1 MRKEEKEMKG
11 KENHKIGS
19 RVLAAVLSIL
29 MVLSLVP
36 TSTWTVL
43 AATPEYPETV
53 TITVKDEAGQAL
65 SGATVDYKINSVING
80 EEYQKNTVLTDD
92 NGVAAVLASGDY
104 VENDL
109 TICASISKD
118 GYETDESIKDYA
130 INASDENYDITLKSK
145 MIEGITV
152 TPVNAVYSEDESGN
166 AVEYEAVQVTGTQEG
181 DTVTYCINN
190 EEWGETV
197 PTISEAGDYQVK
209 VTVKRN
215 GYLDCVQEVT
225 AQIEEAELEGLSVEL
240 YSGTYDEQEHDAVT
254 KIEGYKEGDE
264 VSYKLSTSLDELEQ
278 KEWSKEN
285 PKVEDAG
292 TYYVSVQLKRKNYK
306 TIEFQKQEIVIKQRE
321 IEAGGLIASLYSGT
335 YDKQKHKAVKEIKG
349 LKQNDKVEYRLGKVK
364 ALEEAEQVEWSDW
377 SEENPKVE
385 DAGTYIVDIRVT
397 RKNYNQTESS
407 IKFEPEKIVIAKA
420 DITDFKFGAENEN
433 EIEKLGDTGEFYK
446 GDLKSGN
453 LFWFLAESQE
463 NPSIK
468 VTYSVEYDDSVENY
482 KDENKDINEIVKINE
497 GGWLHIKDMAEGYNI
512 RVIATATETANYNA
526 KSIVCHIT
534 IPKEVDENKE
544 GELITFASTEE
555 DYIVGTKNGLI
566 SNQIAT
572 NTFADDTGAIS
583 YSAKIKDEDI
593 SKLNINIDKNN
604 GELRADEGTNYKE
617 ICERLNK
624 GPISIEVTATK
635 EKGTKF
641 LKIGE
646 FEKEIEVYS
655 RDEASYK
662 VEIKFADSPEDGYT
676 LWDEKGKQLDK
687 YNGNKDK
694 DGREWFNTNIV
705 VKPKDGYKIAKIDD
719 EKVDNAEAD
728 NKINFGDSIIFSDQ
742 GERDRKI
749 YLRGKD
755 DGGITAPITTTV
767 KWLDSKKPEM
777 VEITYSDPKR
787 TKDSDSKRFY
797 DDTVKVEATFTAQ
810 DDTSGVKSFTWNYQ
824 READVSESNLEKASG
839 KVTDIEKIT
848 KNGETYYQ
856 GKVSLKLKLPKK
868 DAKELEQLRGYLTVE
883 ATDNADLTSDKYTD
897 DGNIIVVDTISPT
910 AEVSY
915 CLADATDKPK
925 PNTVTDEHEKDH
937 HYYAGDVNVT
947 FKITEANFFPE
958 DIIIKVNKA
967 EPKEVKWVNEKDKN
981 GKNTDVYSATIT
993 LSGDNDYV
1001 VTMEYK
1007 DRMAHKGGEYVN
1019 DFEAYNSEDGI
1030 GKITIDTTPPEVSF
1044 DYSNGNNKSASA
1056 DNSQSAT
1063 VTIKEHNFRAS
1074 DIEVA
1079 TDVKNIKDEKVEN
1092 AKDLQ
1097 EILRKAKWEKK
1108 ANDEY
1113 VATLS
1118 STDSKNKALV
1128 DGIYNVTVNYKDLA
1142 LNPAKEEKSGE
1153 FIVDHTAP
1161 STSSMKVSYSTPLL
1175 ERVISAITF
1184 GYYNPDVKVD
1194 FEAKDI
1200 TSGVDY
1206 FTWSY
1211 MKEEGA
1217 SGINVSSYADTKV
1230 TAKQDSSDKSKFTA
1244 SITLPNR
1251 SAEQLRGRIAFT
1263 ATDKYSNVSNKITDT
1278 KHILVVDTI
1287 APTMTAEYTESS
1299 RTVGNTMYYNKNMTA
1314 TFTVTEANFYK
1325 EDVVIEMSK
1334 NGGAFNPINV
1344 AWNDLST
1351 DVHVATYTIEAASDH
1366 SQDADYIFRVN
1377 YTDRSNNKMAT
1388 YTSNTLTMDTINPV
1402 IDVVYSNTNATNTLG
1417 DSENHTRQYFKDTQT
1432 ATVTVTEHNF
1442 EASEVAFTII
1452 ARDVTGRELNA
1463 DSLNS
1468 KSEWSSNGDTH
1479 TMTITY
1485 PGDANYTFDVAY
1497 TDLATNEAADY
1508 AEDYFTVDKTAP
1520 SSLNISYS
1528 NSVLETI
1535 LQAVSFGF
1543 YNAPTTVT
1551 ITAND
1556 DISSVHEFKYDCT
1569 LASGVS
1575 SVNAELI
1582 NQAIDESGVTYS
1594 NGRDS
1599 ATTQFNIPKGTLGS
1613 GNQFNGFVGFTTVDR
1628 AGNESAKLNDTKEIV
1643 VDNIA
1648 STANVTYNSPVQVSG
1663 GISYYDKAVTA
1674 TVTVDEANFYSDDV
1688 QVTVTKDGSTY
1699 PVIPSWSNNSADI
1712 HVGTFELSDDG
1723 DYFVTIDYT
1732 DKSSNK
1738 MATYTSE
1745 QMTVDTKIEK
1755 PVITVNGEE
1764 ADGKAFK
1771 DEVVPAVSFEDIN
1784 YESYEIKLTRTR
1796 YDEKD
1801 TDVTETFIGSEVLT
1815 DEKGGSGSFDKF
1827 PKEQD
1832 IDGIYKM
1839 TVSMKD
1845 KAGHLAETSATFTV
1859 NRFGSVYKYNGY
1871 LSSLIQD
1878 GGAYVQ
1884 QVESDLV
1891 ITEYNADKLV
1901 DNSLD
1906 IEVLRDGKPLSDV
1919 DYEVT
1924 PEVNDKV
1931 AVGDSGWYQYKYTI
1945 HRDNFAEDG
1954 VYKVSVSSKD
1964 ETGNAPEITNY
1975 KDKSI
1980 LFRVDSTAPE
1990 IDSITGFEES
2000 IINAQSVNAK
2010 YTVYDTIGLKSV
2022 KVYVNDKEVD
2032 NITDFSKDANN
2043 YNGKFTVSEKNEA
2056 QKVRL
2061 VVEDLAGNVTD
2072 TNSKSFKSAYAFNK
2086 VVTIST
2092 NFFVRFIANK
2102 RLLFGTIIGVVVVIG
2117 GTAGFVFFR
2126 KRRKNAAGNEE

>member
-292 TYYVSVQLKRKNYK
+292 TY
-306 TIEFQKQEIVIKQRE
+306 
-321 IEAGGLIASLYSGT
+321 
-335 YDKQKHKAVKEIKG
+335 
-349 LKQNDKVEYRLGKVK
+349 
-364 ALEEAEQVEWSDW
+364 
-377 SEENPKVE
+377 
-385 DAGTYIVDIRVT
+385 IVDIRVT

-482 KDENKDINEIVKINE
+482 KDENKDINEIAKINE

-797 DDTVKVEATFTAQ
+797 DDTVKVWATFTAQ

-868 DAKELEQLRGYLTVE
+868 NAKELEQLRGYLTVE

-925 PNTVTDEHEKDH
+925 PNTVTDEHGKDH

-967 EPKEVKWVNEKDKN
+967 EPKEVKWINEKDKN

-1079 TDVKNIKDEKVEN
+1079 TDVKNIKDEKIED

-1097 EILRKAKWEKK
+1097 EILRTADWEKK

-1128 DGIYNVTVNYKDLA
+1128 DGIYNVTINYKDLA

-1217 SGINVSSYADTKV
+1217 SGVNVSSYADTKV

-1344 AWNDLST
+1344 VWNDLST

-1432 ATVTVTEHNF
+1432 AIVTVTEHNF

-1628 AGNESAKLNDTKEIV
+1628 AGNESAKLNDKKEIV

-1648 STANVTYNSPVQVSG
+1648 PTANVTYNSPVQVSG

>member
-36 TSTWTVL
+36 MSTWTVL

-92 NGVAAVLASGDY
+92 NGVAAVLVSGDY

-130 INASDENYDITLKSK
+130 INASDENYDIILKSK
-145 MIEGITV
+145 NIEGITV
-152 TPVNAVYSEDESGN
+152 TPVNAVYSEDEFGN

-181 DTVTYCINN
+181 DKVTYCIDNK
-190 EEWGETV
+190 ECGETV
-197 PTISEAGDYQVK
+197 PTISDARSYQVK

-215 GYLDCVQEVT
+215 GYLDCEQKVT
-225 AQIEEAELEGLSVEL
+225 AQIKEGTLSEENIKVTPLNRGYKEENGEMVKNKAVEVSGLREGDIVTYQMDGQEYSTSPEIGAVGKYEITVKVKRNNYEDYEKTYEAVITPVDIEGLKAEL
-240 YSGTYDEQEHDAVT
+240 YSGVYDGGEHDSVEKIDGIKDGDVIEYKLSEDGAEDINSEDGWSEKNPKVKDAGSYIVSIRVKRGNNYNIT
-254 KIEGYKEGDE
+254 KIVEFSPQKITIKKAEIQEFDFAGKLDEKIEGQLYKELSLGDE
-264 VSYKLSTSLDELEQ
+264 FSFAGVVKDELNEDD
-278 KEWSKEN
+278 KPTIKYSVTNASKNDTEDVKN
-285 PKVEDAG
+285 IATILSDGSLIAIQGGNVKVTATVEE
-292 TYYVSVQLKRKNYK
+292 SKNYK
-306 TIEFQKQEIVIKQRE
+306 
-321 IEAGGLIASLYSGT
+321 
-335 YDKQKHKAVKEIKG
+335 
-349 LKQNDKVEYRLGKVK
+349 
-364 ALEEAEQVEWSDW
+364 
-377 SEENPKVE
+377 
-385 DAGTYIVDIRVT
+385 
-397 RKNYNQTESS
+397 
-407 IKFEPEKIVIAKA
+407 
-420 DITDFKFGAENEN
+420 
-433 EIEKLGDTGEFYK
+433 
-446 GDLKSGN
+446 
-453 LFWFLAESQE
+453 
-463 NPSIK
+463 
-468 VTYSVEYDDSVENY
+468 
-482 KDENKDINEIVKINE
+482 
-497 GGWLHIKDMAEGYNI
+497 
-512 RVIATATETANYNA
+512 A
-526 KSIVCHIT
+526 KSINCYVT
-534 IPKEVDENKE
+534 IAKHLEKDKNGNKIN
-544 GELITFASTEE
+544 GELVYFDKASS
-555 DYIVGTKNGLI
+555 DYIVGTNEVIAKESPKVKYETIGDNGDI
-566 SNQIAT
+566 T
-572 NTFADDTGAIS
+572 
-583 YSAKIKDEDI
+583 YSASAKGSSDKEIKLSDLGIKIAPE
-593 SKLNINIDKNN
+593 N
-604 GELRADEGTNYKE
+604 GELTIDGESASNDENYKNYKKLCDQLE
-617 ICERLNK
+617 NNDSIKITITAKKKAVQK
-624 GPISIEVTATK
+624 GLDL
-635 EKGTKF
+635 GNG
-641 LKIGE
+641 KIIDRTIYDE
-646 FEKEIEVYS
+646 
-655 RDEASYK
+655 DEASYT
-662 VEIKFADSPEDGYT
+662 VNIKFLELKLPETNYYSIKEKANKASWYNTKVTIESNEGYEIAN
-676 LWDEKGKQLDK
+676 DEDLTFGK
-687 YNGNKDK
+687 
-694 DGREWFNTNIV
+694 
-705 VKPKDGYKIAKIDD
+705 
-719 EKVDNAEAD
+719 NAV
-728 NKINFGDSIIFSDQ
+728 FSDQ
-742 GERDRKI
+742 GEGERKF
-749 YLRGKD
+749 YLQNNETK
-755 DGGITAPITTTV
+755 GITAPIKVRMKIDTV
-767 KWLDSKKPEM
+767 APSNLK
-777 VEITYSDPKR
+777 ITYSEARR
-787 TKDSDSKRFY
+787 TKDSNPKLFY
-797 DDTVKVEATFTAQ
+797 DDTVKVSATFTAQ

-824 READVSESNLEKASG
+824 RETNVSESNLEKASG
-839 KVTDIEKIT
+839 KVTNIEKIT
-848 KNGETYYQ
+848 KDGETYYQ
-856 GKVSLKLKLPKK
+856 GTVILKLSKK
-868 DAKELEQLRGYLTVE
+868 GAKELEQLRGYLTVE

-915 CLADATDKPK
+915 CLTDATDKPE
-925 PNTVTDEHEKDH
+925 PNIVTDEEGKDH
-937 HYYAGDVNVT
+937 HYYAGDVNAT

-958 DIIIKVNKA
+958 DIVIKVNG
-967 EPKEVKWVNEKDKN
+967 EPKKIEKWDKVQ
-981 GKNTDVYSATIT
+981 DIYSATIT

-1030 GKITIDTTPPEVSF
+1030 GMITIDTTPPEVSF

-1074 DIEVA
+1074 DIEVEA
-1079 TDVKNIKDEKVEN
+1079 EAKNIKGEKVEL
-1092 AKDLQ
+1092 KDLQ
-1097 EILRKAKWEKK
+1097 EILRTAKWEKK

-1118 STDSKNKALV
+1118 STDSKNKVLV
-1128 DGIYNVTVNYKDLA
+1128 DGIYNVTINYKDLA

-1153 FIVDHTAP
+1153 FIVDHIAP

-1217 SGINVSSYADTKV
+1217 SGVNVGSYADSKV

-1344 AWNDLST
+1344 VWNDLST

-1377 YTDRSNNKMAT
+1377 STDRSNNKMAT

-1648 STANVTYNSPVQVSG
+1648 PTANVTYNSPVQVSG

-1801 TDVTETFIGSEVLT
+1801 TDVTETFVGSNVIT
-1815 DEKGGSGSFDKF
+1815 DDKGGSGNFDTF
-1827 PKEQD
+1827 SKEQD

-1839 TVSMKD
+1839 TVLMKD
-1845 KAGHLAETSATFTV
+1845 KAGHSAESSATFTV
-1859 NRFGSVYKYNGY
+1859 NRFGSVYSYNGY

-2102 RLLFGTIIGVVVVIG
+2102 RLLFGSIIGVVVVIG

-2126 KRRKNAAGNEE
+2126 KRRKNAAGSEE

>member
-36 TSTWTVL
+36 MSTWNVL

-53 TITVKDEAGQAL
+53 TITVKDKAGQAL

-166 AVEYEAVQVTGTQEG
+166 AVEYEAVQVTGIQEG

-190 EEWGETV
+190 EECGEKV
-197 PTISEAGDYQVK
+197 PIISDAGSYPVK

-215 GYLDCVQEVT
+215 GYLDCEQEVT
-225 AQIEEAELEGLSVEL
+225 AQIKEGTLSEENIKVTPLNRGYKEENGEMVKSKAVEVSGLREGDSVTYQMDGQEYSTSPEIGAVGKYEITVKVKRNNYEDYEKTYEAVITPVDIEGLKAEL
-240 YSGTYDEQEHDAVT
+240 YSGVYD
-254 KIEGYKEGDE
+254 GDE
-264 VSYKLSTSLDELEQ
+264 HPSVEKIDGTKDGDVIEYKLSEDGAEDINSEEG
-278 KEWSKEN
+278 WSGEI
-285 PKVEDAG
+285 PKVKDAG
-292 TYYVSVQLKRKNYK
+292 S
-306 TIEFQKQEIVIKQRE
+306 
-321 IEAGGLIASLYSGT
+321 
-335 YDKQKHKAVKEIKG
+335 
-349 LKQNDKVEYRLGKVK
+349 
-364 ALEEAEQVEWSDW
+364 
-377 SEENPKVE
+377 
-385 DAGTYIVDIRVT
+385 
-397 RKNYNQTESS
+397 
-407 IKFEPEKIVIAKA
+407 
-420 DITDFKFGAENEN
+420 
-433 EIEKLGDTGEFYK
+433 
-446 GDLKSGN
+446 
-453 LFWFLAESQE
+453 
-463 NPSIK
+463 
-468 VTYSVEYDDSVENY
+468 
-482 KDENKDINEIVKINE
+482 
-497 GGWLHIKDMAEGYNI
+497 
-512 RVIATATETANYNA
+512 
-526 KSIVCHIT
+526 
-534 IPKEVDENKE
+534 
-544 GELITFASTEE
+544 
-555 DYIVGTKNGLI
+555 YIVGIRVKRGNNYNITKI
-566 SNQIAT
+566 IEFSPQKITIEKAE
-572 NTFADDTGAIS
+572 
-583 YSAKIKDEDI
+583 IKDEDFYFEKKLGEIGDDKQPYKELSLNDESGRFDFKSVVSNKIYEEDMSIKYSATNASENDTEDIKNIVTI
-593 SKLNINIDKNN
+593 SEDR
-604 GELRADEGTNYKE
+604 GELIARKVGNVK
-617 ICERLNK
+617 
-624 GPISIEVTATK
+624 VTATLQESK
-635 EKGTKF
+635 NYKAKSINCYVTIVRHVANSGDLINLDTSERCYVVGTDEIISDRSAKAKFEGDGDIGKISYSVSATDSELTALGISFDSDSGKLTVDNENYKKLCNQLENKGSIFLEITAKKAEVTKG
-641 LKIGE
+641 LMIDNKKVKDATI
-646 FEKEIEVYS
+646 YDS
-655 RDEASYK
+655 DEANYK
-662 VEIKFADSPEDGYT
+662 VEVKFAESPQNMGYT
-676 LWDEKGKQLDK
+676 MWDKVKDGKQLED
-687 YNGNKDK
+687 YNGEIEIDK
-694 DGREWFNTNIV
+694 DGKEKKWFNTNVTIKPAEDYYQV
-705 VKPKDGYKIAKIDD
+705 AEVKDD
-719 EKVDNAEAD
+719 EKEIVFNDCVT
-728 NKINFGDSIIFSDQ
+728 FSDQ
-742 GERDRKI
+742 GKRDRKI
-749 YLRGKD
+749 YLRKK
-755 DGGITAPITTTV
+755 DGGITAPIKTKV
-767 KWLDSKKPEM
+767 KWLDSQAPHN
-777 VEITYSDPKR
+777 VEIEYSKPRKSHDENEK
-787 TKDSDSKRFY
+787 KWRFY
-797 DDTVKVEATFTAQ
+797 DDTVEVKATFTAQ
-810 DDTSGVKSFTWNYQ
+810 DDTSGVKRFDWYYK
-824 READVSESNLEKASG
+824 REDGVSESNLENAKG
-839 KVTDIEKIT
+839 TVNVKTIENEET
-848 KNGETYYQ
+848 GETYYQ
-856 GKVSLKLKLPKK
+856 GTIDLKLPKEEAEK
-868 DAKELEQLRGYLTVE
+868 LGQEKLEQLRGNLIVK
-883 ATDNADLTSDKYTD
+883 AVDNAGLSSAEYTD
-897 DGNIIVVDTISPT
+897 TGNIIVVDTISPT
-910 AEVSY
+910 EKISRE
-915 CLADATDKPK
+915 LLNPTENTPQ
-925 PNTVTDEHEKDH
+925 PNIVEEEGVNHY
-937 HYYAGDVNVT
+937 YYAGAVRFIFDI
-947 FKITEANFFPE
+947 KEANFFAE
-958 DIIIKVNKA
+958 DVVIKAVRSDKNNEDVTPMVEWNK
-967 EPKEVKWVNEKDKN
+967 VKDKDEYIAVVDLKDE
-981 GKNTDVYSATIT
+981 G
-993 LSGDNDYV
+993 DYV

-1007 DRMAHKGGEYVN
+1007 ERMAHTKGHYAEENAISVYK
-1019 DFEAYNSEDGI
+1019 SEE
-1030 GKITIDTTPPEVSF
+1030 ITIDTTPPEVSF

-1079 TDVKNIKDEKVEN
+1079 TDVKNIKDEKIED

-1097 EILRKAKWEKK
+1097 EILRTADWEKK

-1128 DGIYNVTVNYKDLA
+1128 DGIYNVTINYKDLA

-1468 KSEWSSNGDTH
+1468 KSEWSDNGDTH

-1648 STANVTYNSPVQVSG
+1648 PTANVTYNSPVQVSG

-1801 TDVTETFIGSEVLT
+1801 TDVAETFIGSEVLT

>member
-1 MRKEEKEMKG
+1 MKG
-11 KENHKIGS
+11 KECRKTGNRILS
-19 RVLAAVLSIL
+19 VILSIL

-36 TSTWTVL
+36 MSTWTVF
-43 AATPEYPETV
+43 AATLEHPTNV
-53 TITVKDEAGQAL
+53 TITVKDENGQAL
-65 SGATVDYKINSVING
+65 ANTTVEYTINSVING
-80 EEYQKNTVLTDD
+80 EEYQKNTVLTDEM
-92 NGVAAVLASGDY
+92 GVVEVLSSADY

-109 TICASISKD
+109 TICAKISKD

-130 INASDENYDITLKSK
+130 IDASDKNYEVLLKSK
-145 MIEGITV
+145 NINGIKITA
-152 TPVNAVYSEDESGN
+152 TDAVYSENKQYD
-166 AVEYEAVQVTGTQEG
+166 AVQVEGTEEG
-181 DTVTYCINN
+181 DKVTYCMKGIDY
-190 EEWGETV
+190 GEQV
-197 PTISEAGDYQVK
+197 PPISNAGSYN
-209 VTVKRN
+209 VTVTVERI
-215 GYLDCVQEVT
+215 GYQNYVEEVT
-225 AQIEEAELEGLSVEL
+225 ANIKKAELGITLTALNRNYLEDEEGNTVEEEAVKVDGTKEGDIVTYKVGEQEETMTPPTIGAVGEYKITVKVHRDDNYNDFEETCTASISKSDIKGLSAEL
-240 YSGTYDEQEHDAVT
+240 YSGTYDRTSYDAVT
-254 KIEGYKEGDE
+254 KVKGTKNGD
-264 VSYKLSTSLDELEQ
+264 
-278 KEWSKEN
+278 
-285 PKVEDAG
+285 
-292 TYYVSVQLKRKNYK
+292 
-306 TIEFQKQEIVIKQRE
+306 II
-321 IEAGGLIASLYSGT
+321 
-335 YDKQKHKAVKEIKG
+335 
-349 LKQNDKVEYRLGKVK
+349 EYRLKK
-364 ALEEAEQVEWSDW
+364 FSENTEEDW
-377 SEENPKVE
+377 SEWSTTIPKVK
-385 DAGTYIVDIRVT
+385 DAGIYIVGIRVT
-397 RKNYNQTESS
+397 RTNYNKTEVT
-407 IKFEPEKIVIAKA
+407 ELNPEKVEIKKAEIKKFHFKNIDEEKNTVGDNKKLYKELSLGDRFEFESIVSDDDLDMEAEFLKIKYSIENASDDKENVA
-420 DITDFKFGAENEN
+420 DIVSISE
-433 EIEKLGDTGEFYK
+433 
-446 GDLKSGN
+446 SGTLVSRKVGN
-453 LFWFLAESQE
+453 
-463 NPSIK
+463 IK
-468 VTYSVEYDDSVENY
+468 
-482 KDENKDINEIVKINE
+482 
-497 GGWLHIKDMAEGYNI
+497 
-512 RVIATATETANYNA
+512 VIATVTGSPNYED
-526 KSIVCHIT
+526 KSIQCYVT
-534 IPKEVDENKE
+534 IARHLKKDERGNPIHGDLVSFENTEINYVLGTNQVIANQSAKVKYEKE
-544 GELITFASTEE
+544 GDS
-555 DYIVGTKNGLI
+555 GP
-566 SNQIAT
+566 
-572 NTFADDTGAIS
+572 IS
-583 YSAKIKDEDI
+583 YSAEVTGVQ
-593 SKLNINIDKNN
+593 KLNDLGILIDSNTGELKVENGDYKKLRDQLIKNN
-604 GELRADEGTNYKE
+604 GS
-617 ICERLNK
+617 
-624 GPISIEVTATK
+624 ISITVTVKKGEVKKT
-635 EKGTKF
+635 
-641 LKIGE
+641 LVV
-646 FEKEIEVYS
+646 EKETINQTICDA
-655 RDEASYK
+655 DEASYTVNINFLTLK
-662 VEIKFADSPEDGYT
+662 SPETGYQIEQTPNGDG
-676 LWDEKGKQLDK
+676 W
-687 YNGNKDK
+687 YNENV
-694 DGREWFNTNIV
+694 IV
-705 VKPKDGYKIAKIDD
+705 SAKENYQIAKEDLEFGTSIMF
-719 EKVDNAEAD
+719 DN
-728 NKINFGDSIIFSDQ
+728 Q
-742 GERDRKI
+742 GEGERI
-749 YLRGKD
+749 FYLQDMNEQSNTK
-755 DGGITAPITTTV
+755 GGITTPIRVQMKIDTVAP
-767 KWLDSKKPEM
+767 SSPEI
-777 VEITYSDPKR
+777 EYSEPKR
-787 TKDSDSKRFY
+787 VKDSDSRRFY
-797 DDTVKVEATFTAQ
+797 DNTVEVQAKFEAQ
-810 DDTSGVKSFTWNYQ
+810 DDTSGVKSFNWSYQ
-824 READVSESNLEKASG
+824 REEGVSESNLEKASG
-839 KVTDIEKIT
+839 TVTDIGKST
-848 KNGETYYQ
+848 KNGKTYYE
-856 GKVSLKLKLPKK
+856 GTVSLKLSEEE
-868 DAKELEQLRGYLTVE
+868 AKELKQLKQLRGYLSVS
-883 ATDNADLTSDKYTD
+883 ATDNADLTSNTKTD
-897 DGNIIVVDTISPT
+897 DGNIIVVDTVSPT
-910 AEVSY
+910 EEVSY
-915 CLADATDKPK
+915 CLADENDKSE
-925 PNTVTDEHEKDH
+925 PNIVTGEDGKKHL
-937 HYYAGDVNVT
+937 YYAGNINVT
-947 FKITEANFFPE
+947 FKIKEANFFAE
-958 DIIIKVNKA
+958 DIIIKVND
-967 EPKEVKWVNEKDKN
+967 KEQKDVKWEEEKNEA
-981 GKNTDVYSATIT
+981 GKATDVYSVTIPI
-993 LSGDNDYV
+993 LGDDDYV
-1001 VTMEYK
+1001 VKMEYK
-1007 DRMAHKGGEYVN
+1007 DRMAHKEGKYVD
-1019 DFEAYNSEDGI
+1019 DFEAYNSEERVGR
-1030 GKITIDTTPPEVSF
+1030 ITIDTTPPEISF
-1044 DYSNGNNKSASA
+1044 NYSNGNNKSASL

-1074 DIEVA
+1074 DIGVA
-1079 TDVKNIKDEKVEN
+1079 TDVKNIKDEKVED

-1097 EILRKAKWEKK
+1097 KILRDAKWEKK

-1118 STDSKNKALV
+1118 STDSKNKVLV
-1128 DGIYNVTVNYKDLA
+1128 DGIYNVTINYKDLA

-1344 AWNDLST
+1344 VWNDLST

-1497 TDLATNEAADY
+1497 ADLATNEAADY

-1520 SSLNISYS
+1520 SSLNVSYS
-1528 NSVLETI
+1528 NSMLETV
-1535 LQAVSFGF
+1535 LQAISFGF

-1648 STANVTYNSPVQVSG
+1648 PTANVTYNSPVQVSG

-1990 IDSITGFEES
+1990 IDSITGFEEN

-2102 RLLFGTIIGVVVVIG
+2102 RLLFGSIIGVVVVIG

>member
-65 SGATVDYKINSVING
+65 SGAIVDYKINSVING

-92 NGVAAVLASGDY
+92 NGVAAVLVSGDY

-152 TPVNAVYSEDESGN
+152 TPVNVVYSEDESGN

-197 PTISEAGDYQVK
+197 PTISQAGDYQVK

-225 AQIEEAELEGLSVEL
+225 AQIEEAELEGLSVE
-240 YSGTYDEQEHDAVT
+240 
-254 KIEGYKEGDE
+254 
-264 VSYKLSTSLDELEQ
+264 
-278 KEWSKEN
+278 
-285 PKVEDAG
+285 
-292 TYYVSVQLKRKNYK
+292 
-306 TIEFQKQEIVIKQRE
+306 
-321 IEAGGLIASLYSGT
+321 LYSGT

-420 DITDFKFGAENEN
+420 DITDFKFGAENEI

-482 KDENKDINEIVKINE
+482 KDENKDINEIAKINK
-497 GGWLHIKDMAEGYNI
+497 GGWLHVKDMAEGYSI
-512 RVIATATETANYNA
+512 KVIATATETANYNA

-555 DYIVGTKNGLI
+555 DYIVGTKNGLV

-572 NTFADDTGAIS
+572 NKFADDTGAIS

-676 LWDEKGKQLDK
+676 LWDEDGNQLDK

-839 KVTDIEKIT
+839 TVTDIKKVT

-856 GKVSLKLKLPKK
+856 GTVILQKK

-897 DGNIIVVDTISPT
+897 DGNIIVVDTISPE

-925 PNTVTDEHEKDH
+925 PNTVTDEKDGKDH
-937 HYYAGDVNVT
+937 HYYAGDVNAT
-947 FKITEANFFPE
+947 FTITEANFFAE
-958 DIIIKVNKA
+958 DIVIKVNKA
-967 EPKEVKWVNEKDKN
+967 EQKVKWVNKKDKD
-981 GKNTDVYSATIT
+981 GKSTDIYYATIT

-1079 TDVKNIKDEKVEN
+1079 TDVKNIKDEKIED

-1097 EILRKAKWEKK
+1097 EILRTADWEKK

-1128 DGIYNVTVNYKDLA
+1128 DGIYNVTINYKDLA

-1230 TAKQDSSDKSKFTA
+1230 TARQDSSDKSKFTA

-1344 AWNDLST
+1344 VWNDLST

-1479 TMTITY
+1479 TITITY

-1648 STANVTYNSPVQVSG
+1648 PTANVTYNSPVQVSG

>member
-65 SGATVDYKINSVING
+65 SGAIVDYKINSVING

-92 NGVAAVLASGDY
+92 NGVAAVLVSGDY

-130 INASDENYDITLKSK
+130 INASDENYDIILKSK
-145 MIEGITV
+145 NIEGITV
-152 TPVNAVYSEDESGN
+152 TPVNAVYSEDESGK
-166 AVEYEAVQVTGTQEG
+166 AVEYEAVEVTGTQEG

-190 EEWGETV
+190 EECGKTV
-197 PTISEAGDYQVK
+197 PIISDVGDYQIK

-215 GYLDCVQEVT
+215 GYLDCEQKVT
-225 AQIEEAELEGLSVEL
+225 AQIKEGTLSEENIKVTPLNRGYKEENGEMVKSKAVEVSGLREGDSVTYQMDGQEYSISPEIGAVGKYEITVKVKRNNYEDYEKTYEAVITPIDIEGLKAVL
-240 YSGTYDEQEHDAVT
+240 YSGVYDGKEYDSVKKIDGT
-254 KIEGYKEGDE
+254 KDGDVIE
-264 VSYKLSTSLDELEQ
+264 YKLSEDGAEDINSEEGWSEKIPKVKDAGSYIVGIRVKRGNNYNITKIIEFSPQKITIEKAEIKDEDFYFENKLDEIGDNNQPYKELSLDDKNGRFDFKSIVSDKIYEKGMSIKYSATNASENDTEDIKNIVTISEDRGELIAR
-278 KEWSKEN
+278 
-285 PKVEDAG
+285 KVGNVKVTATLQE
-292 TYYVSVQLKRKNYK
+292 SKNYK
-306 TIEFQKQEIVIKQRE
+306 
-321 IEAGGLIASLYSGT
+321 
-335 YDKQKHKAVKEIKG
+335 
-349 LKQNDKVEYRLGKVK
+349 
-364 ALEEAEQVEWSDW
+364 
-377 SEENPKVE
+377 
-385 DAGTYIVDIRVT
+385 
-397 RKNYNQTESS
+397 
-407 IKFEPEKIVIAKA
+407 
-420 DITDFKFGAENEN
+420 
-433 EIEKLGDTGEFYK
+433 
-446 GDLKSGN
+446 
-453 LFWFLAESQE
+453 
-463 NPSIK
+463 
-468 VTYSVEYDDSVENY
+468 
-482 KDENKDINEIVKINE
+482 
-497 GGWLHIKDMAEGYNI
+497 
-512 RVIATATETANYNA
+512 A
-526 KSIVCHIT
+526 KSINCYVT
-534 IPKEVDENKE
+534 IAKHLKKDKNGNKIN
-544 GELITFASTEE
+544 GELVYFDKASS
-555 DYIVGTKNGLI
+555 DYIVGTNEVIAKESPKVKYEDEGDNGDI
-566 SNQIAT
+566 T
-572 NTFADDTGAIS
+572 
-583 YSAKIKDEDI
+583 YSASAKGSSDKEIKLSDLGIKIAPA
-593 SKLNINIDKNN
+593 N
-604 GELRADEGTNYKE
+604 GELTIDGESASNDENYKNYKKLCDQLE
-617 ICERLNK
+617 NNDSIKITITAKKKAVQKGLDLGNGKIVERT
-624 GPISIEVTATK
+624 IYDE
-635 EKGTKF
+635 
-641 LKIGE
+641 
-646 FEKEIEVYS
+646 
-655 RDEASYK
+655 DEASYTVNISFLK
-662 VEIKFADSPEDGYT
+662 LESPETNYYSIKENANEVGWYNTKVTIESNEGYEIAN
-676 LWDEKGKQLDK
+676 DEDLTFGK
-687 YNGNKDK
+687 
-694 DGREWFNTNIV
+694 
-705 VKPKDGYKIAKIDD
+705 
-719 EKVDNAEAD
+719 NAV
-728 NKINFGDSIIFSDQ
+728 FSDQ
-742 GERDRKI
+742 GEGKRKF
-749 YLRGKD
+749 YLQNKETK
-755 DGGITAPITTTV
+755 GITAPIGVDMKIDTV
-767 KWLDSKKPEM
+767 APSKL
-777 VEITYSDPKR
+777 EITYSDPKR

-839 KVTDIEKIT
+839 TVTNIEKVT

-856 GKVSLKLKLPKK
+856 GTVILKLQKK
-868 DAKELEQLRGYLTVE
+868 EAKELEQLRGYLTVE

-897 DGNIIVVDTISPT
+897 DGNIVVVDTISPT

-925 PNTVTDEHEKDH
+925 PNTVIDEKDGKDH
-937 HYYAGDVNVT
+937 HYYAGDVNAT
-947 FKITEANFFPE
+947 FTITEANFFAE
-958 DIIIKVNKA
+958 DIVIKVNKA
-967 EPKEVKWVNEKDKN
+967 EQKVKWVNKKDRD
-981 GKNTDVYSATIT
+981 GKSTDVYYATIT

-1007 DRMAHKGGEYVN
+1007 DRMAHKGGEYVD
-1019 DFEAYNSEDGI
+1019 DFEAYNSEDGV

-1074 DIEVA
+1074 DIEVV
-1079 TDVKNIKDEKVEN
+1079 TDVKNIKDEKVED

-1097 EILRKAKWEKK
+1097 EILRNANWEKK

-1118 STDSKNKALV
+1118 STNSKNKALV
-1128 DGIYNVTVNYKDLA
+1128 DGIYNVTINYKDLA

-1217 SGINVSSYADTKV
+1217 SGVNVSSYADTKV

-1344 AWNDLST
+1344 VWNDLST

-1479 TMTITY
+1479 TITITY

-1648 STANVTYNSPVQVSG
+1648 PTANVTYNSPVQVSG

>member
-1 MRKEEKEMKG
+1 MKG

-36 TSTWTVL
+36 MSTWTVL

-53 TITVKDEAGQAL
+53 TITVKDEAGRAL

-130 INASDENYDITLKSK
+130 INASDENYDIILKSK
-145 MIEGITV
+145 NIEGITV
-152 TPVNAVYSEDESGN
+152 TPVNAVYSEDESGK
-166 AVEYEAVQVTGTQEG
+166 AVEYEAVEVTGTQEG
-181 DTVTYCINN
+181 DIVTYCINN
-190 EEWGETV
+190 EECGETV
-197 PTISEAGDYQVK
+197 PIISDVGDYQIK

-215 GYLDCVQEVT
+215 GYLDCEQKVT
-225 AQIEEAELEGLSVEL
+225 AQIKEGTLSEENIKVTPLNRGYKEENGEMVKSKAVEVSGLREGDSVTYQMDGQEYSTSPEIGAVGKYEITVKVKRNNYEDYEKTYEAVITPVDIEGLKAEL
-240 YSGTYDEQEHDAVT
+240 YSGVYDGGKHDSVEKIDGIKDGDVIEYKLSEDGAEDINSEEGWSGEIPKVKDAGSYIVGIRVKRGNNYNITKIIEFSPQKITIKKAEIQEFDFAGKLDE
-254 KIEGYKEGDE
+254 KIEGQLYKELSLGDKFSFAG
-264 VSYKLSTSLDELEQ
+264 VVKDELNEDD
-278 KEWSKEN
+278 KLTIKYSVTNASKNDTEDVKN
-285 PKVEDAG
+285 IATILSDGSLIAIQGGNVKVTATVEE
-292 TYYVSVQLKRKNYK
+292 SKNYK
-306 TIEFQKQEIVIKQRE
+306 E
-321 IEAGGLIASLYSGT
+321 
-335 YDKQKHKAVKEIKG
+335 
-349 LKQNDKVEYRLGKVK
+349 
-364 ALEEAEQVEWSDW
+364 
-377 SEENPKVE
+377 
-385 DAGTYIVDIRVT
+385 
-397 RKNYNQTESS
+397 
-407 IKFEPEKIVIAKA
+407 
-420 DITDFKFGAENEN
+420 
-433 EIEKLGDTGEFYK
+433 
-446 GDLKSGN
+446 
-453 LFWFLAESQE
+453 
-463 NPSIK
+463 
-468 VTYSVEYDDSVENY
+468 
-482 KDENKDINEIVKINE
+482 
-497 GGWLHIKDMAEGYNI
+497 
-512 RVIATATETANYNA
+512 
-526 KSIVCHIT
+526 KSINCYVT
-534 IPKEVDENKE
+534 IAGKKTKGKLVYFDK
-544 GELITFASTEE
+544 ASS
-555 DYIVGTKNGLI
+555 DYIVGTNEVIAKESPKVKYETIGDNGDI
-566 SNQIAT
+566 T
-572 NTFADDTGAIS
+572 
-583 YSAKIKDEDI
+583 YSASAKGSSDKEIKLSDLGIKIAPE
-593 SKLNINIDKNN
+593 N
-604 GELRADEGTNYKE
+604 GELTIDGESASNDENYKNYKKLCDQLE
-617 ICERLNK
+617 NNDSIKITITAKKKAVQKGLDLGNGKIVERT
-624 GPISIEVTATK
+624 IYDE
-635 EKGTKF
+635 
-641 LKIGE
+641 
-646 FEKEIEVYS
+646 
-655 RDEASYK
+655 DEASYT
-662 VEIKFADSPEDGYT
+662 VNIKFLELKSPETDYYSIKENANKADWYNTKVTIESNEGYEIAN
-676 LWDEKGKQLDK
+676 DEDLTFGK
-687 YNGNKDK
+687 
-694 DGREWFNTNIV
+694 
-705 VKPKDGYKIAKIDD
+705 
-719 EKVDNAEAD
+719 NAV
-728 NKINFGDSIIFSDQ
+728 FSDQ
-742 GERDRKI
+742 GEGERKF
-749 YLRGKD
+749 YLQNKETK
-755 DGGITAPITTTV
+755 GITAPIGAYMKIDTV
-767 KWLDSKKPEM
+767 APSKL
-777 VEITYSDPKR
+777 EITYSDPKR

-797 DDTVKVEATFTAQ
+797 DNTVEVKATFTAQ

-824 READVSESNLEKASG
+824 REANVSESNLEKASG
-839 KVTDIEKIT
+839 KVTDIKKIT

-856 GKVSLKLKLPKK
+856 GTVNLKLPK
-868 DAKELEQLRGYLTVE
+868 LEQLRGYLAVE

-915 CLADATDKPK
+915 CLADATDKPE
-925 PNTVTDEHEKDH
+925 PNIVTDGEGKDH
-937 HYYAGDVNVT
+937 HYYAGDVNAT

-958 DIIIKVNKA
+958 DIVIKVNG
-967 EPKEVKWVNEKDKN
+967 EPKKIEKWDKVQ
-981 GKNTDVYSATIT
+981 DVYSATIT

-1030 GKITIDTTPPEVSF
+1030 GMITIDTTHPEVSF
-1044 DYSNGNNKSASA
+1044 NYSNGNNKSASA

-1079 TDVKNIKDEKVEN
+1079 TDVKNIKDEKIED

-1097 EILRKAKWEKK
+1097 EILRTADWEKK

-1128 DGIYNVTVNYKDLA
+1128 DGIYNVTINYKDLA

-1217 SGINVSSYADTKV
+1217 SGVNVSSYADTKV

-1479 TMTITY
+1479 TITITY

-1648 STANVTYNSPVQVSG
+1648 PTANVTYNSPVQVSG

-2043 YNGKFTVSEKNEA
+2043 YNGKFTVSERSEA
-2056 QKVRL
+2056 QTVRL

-2102 RLLFGTIIGVVVVIG
+2102 RLLFGSIIGVVVVIG

>member
-36 TSTWTVL
+36 MSTWNVL

-53 TITVKDEAGQAL
+53 TITVKDKAGQAL

-190 EEWGETV
+190 EECGEKV
-197 PTISEAGDYQVK
+197 PIISDAGSYPVK

-215 GYLDCVQEVT
+215 GYLDCEQEVT
-225 AQIEEAELEGLSVEL
+225 AQIKEGTLSEENIKVTPLNRGYKEENGEMVKSKAVEVSGLREGDSVTYQMDGQEYSTSPEIGAVGKYEITVKVKRNNYEDYEKTYEAVITPIDIEGLKAEL
-240 YSGTYDEQEHDAVT
+240 YSGVYDGDEHPSVEKIDGTKDGDVIEYKLSEDGAEDINSEEGWSGEIPKVKDAGSYIVGIRVKRGNNYNITKIIEFSPQKITIEKAEIQEFDFAGKLDK
-254 KIEGYKEGDE
+254 KIEGQLYKELSLGDKFSFAG
-264 VSYKLSTSLDELEQ
+264 VVKDELNEDD
-278 KEWSKEN
+278 KLTIKYSVTNASKNDTEDVKN
-285 PKVEDAG
+285 IATILSDGSLIAIQGGNVKVTATVEE
-292 TYYVSVQLKRKNYK
+292 SKNYK
-306 TIEFQKQEIVIKQRE
+306 E
-321 IEAGGLIASLYSGT
+321 
-335 YDKQKHKAVKEIKG
+335 
-349 LKQNDKVEYRLGKVK
+349 
-364 ALEEAEQVEWSDW
+364 
-377 SEENPKVE
+377 
-385 DAGTYIVDIRVT
+385 
-397 RKNYNQTESS
+397 
-407 IKFEPEKIVIAKA
+407 
-420 DITDFKFGAENEN
+420 
-433 EIEKLGDTGEFYK
+433 
-446 GDLKSGN
+446 
-453 LFWFLAESQE
+453 
-463 NPSIK
+463 
-468 VTYSVEYDDSVENY
+468 
-482 KDENKDINEIVKINE
+482 
-497 GGWLHIKDMAEGYNI
+497 
-512 RVIATATETANYNA
+512 
-526 KSIVCHIT
+526 KSINCYVT
-534 IPKEVDENKE
+534 IAGKKTKGKLVYFDK
-544 GELITFASTEE
+544 ASS
-555 DYIVGTKNGLI
+555 DYIVGTNEVIAKESPKVKYETIGDNGDI
-566 SNQIAT
+566 T
-572 NTFADDTGAIS
+572 
-583 YSAKIKDEDI
+583 YSAIAKGSSKKEIKLSDLGIKFNPE
-593 SKLNINIDKNN
+593 N
-604 GELRADEGTNYKE
+604 GELTIDGESASNNENYKNYKKLCDKLE
-617 ICERLNK
+617 NND
-624 GPISIEVTATK
+624 SIEVTITAK
-635 EKGTKF
+635 KQAVQKG
-641 LKIGE
+641 LDLGNGKIIDRIIYDE
-646 FEKEIEVYS
+646 
-655 RDEASYK
+655 DEASYT
-662 VEIKFADSPEDGYT
+662 V
-676 LWDEKGKQLDK
+676 
-687 YNGNKDK
+687 N
-694 DGREWFNTNIV
+694 
-705 VKPKDGYKIAKIDD
+705 
-719 EKVDNAEAD
+719 
-728 NKINFGDSIIFSDQ
+728 INFLELTLPETNYYSIKENANGTGWYNTKVTIESSEEYEIANDEDLTFGKNAVFSDQ
-742 GERDRKI
+742 GEGKRKF
-749 YLRGKD
+749 YLQDKKTK
-755 DGGITAPITTTV
+755 GITAPIGVDMKIDTV
-767 KWLDSKKPEM
+767 APSKL
-777 VEITYSDPKR
+777 EIAYSEAKR
-787 TKDSDSKRFY
+787 TKDSNPKLFY
-797 DDTVKVEATFTAQ
+797 DNTVEVLATFTAQ

-824 READVSESNLEKASG
+824 READVSESNLENASG

-856 GKVSLKLKLPKK
+856 GTVSLKLPKK
-868 DAKELEQLRGYLTVE
+868 DAKELKELEQLRGYLTVE

-915 CLADATDKPK
+915 CLADATDKPE
-925 PNTVTDEHEKDH
+925 PNIVTDEEGKDH
-937 HYYAGDVNVT
+937 HYYAGDVNAT

-958 DIIIKVNKA
+958 DIVIKVNG
-967 EPKEVKWVNEKDKN
+967 EPKKIEKWDKVQ
-981 GKNTDVYSATIT
+981 DVYSATIT

-1030 GKITIDTTPPEVSF
+1030 GMITIDTTPPEVSF
-1044 DYSNGNNKSASA
+1044 NYSNGNNKSASA

-1074 DIEVA
+1074 DIGVA
-1079 TDVKNIKDEKVEN
+1079 TDVKNIKDEKVED

-1097 EILRKAKWEKK
+1097 KILRDAKWEKK

-1118 STDSKNKALV
+1118 STDSKNKVLV

-1648 STANVTYNSPVQVSG
+1648 PTANVTYNSPVQVSG

>member
-1 MRKEEKEMKG
+1 MKG
-11 KENHKIGS
+11 KENRKIGS

-36 TSTWTVL
+36 MSTWTVL

-118 GYETDESIKDYA
+118 GYETDESIKAYA
-130 INASDENYDITLKSK
+130 INATDENYDIILKSK
-145 MIEGITV
+145 NIEGITV
-152 TPVNAVYSEDESGN
+152 TPVNAVYSEDKSGK

-190 EEWGETV
+190 EERGETV

-209 VTVKRN
+209 VTVKRK

-225 AQIEEAELEGLSVEL
+225 AQIKEGTLSEENIKVTPLNRGYMEENGEMVKNKAVEVSGLREGDSVTYQMDGQEYLTPPEIGAVGKYEIIVKVKRNNYEDYEKNYEAVITPVDIEGLKAKL
-240 YSGTYDEQEHDAVT
+240 YSGVYDGKEHNSVVKIDGT
-254 KIEGYKEGDE
+254 KDGDVIE
-264 VSYKLSTSLDELEQ
+264 YKLS
-278 KEWSKEN
+278 
-285 PKVEDAG
+285 EDGAEDIN
-292 TYYVSVQLKRKNYK
+292 S
-306 TIEFQKQEIVIKQRE
+306 
-321 IEAGGLIASLYSGT
+321 
-335 YDKQKHKAVKEIKG
+335 
-349 LKQNDKVEYRLGKVK
+349 
-364 ALEEAEQVEWSDW
+364 EEGW
-377 SEENPKVE
+377 SEENPKVK
-385 DAGTYIVDIRVT
+385 DAG
-397 RKNYNQTESS
+397 S
-407 IKFEPEKIVIAKA
+407 
-420 DITDFKFGAENEN
+420 
-433 EIEKLGDTGEFYK
+433 
-446 GDLKSGN
+446 
-453 LFWFLAESQE
+453 
-463 NPSIK
+463 
-468 VTYSVEYDDSVENY
+468 
-482 KDENKDINEIVKINE
+482 
-497 GGWLHIKDMAEGYNI
+497 
-512 RVIATATETANYNA
+512 
-526 KSIVCHIT
+526 
-534 IPKEVDENKE
+534 
-544 GELITFASTEE
+544 
-555 DYIVGTKNGLI
+555 YIVGIRGKRGNNYNITKI
-566 SNQIAT
+566 IEFSPQKITVEKAE
-572 NTFADDTGAIS
+572 
-583 YSAKIKDEDI
+583 IKDEDFYFDNKEKLDEIGDNKQPYKELSLDDESGGFDFKSVVSDKIYEEDMKIKYSATNASENDTEDIKNIVTI
-593 SKLNINIDKNN
+593 SEDRGELIARKVGNVKVTATLQESKNYKVKSINCYVTIAKHLKKDENGNKIN
-604 GELRADEGTNYKE
+604 GELVYFDENSVNYTVGTNEVIARESPKVKYETIGDNGEITYSAIAKGSSDKE
-617 ICERLNK
+617 IKFSDLGIKIAPENGELTIDREAASNNRTYKNYKKLCDQLENNDSIKITITAKKKAVQK
-624 GPISIEVTATK
+624 GLDL
-635 EKGTKF
+635 GNG
-641 LKIGE
+641 KIIDRTIYDE
-646 FEKEIEVYS
+646 
-655 RDEASYK
+655 DEASYTVNISLLK
-662 VEIKFADSPEDGYT
+662 LESPETNYYSIKEKANEAGWYNT
-676 LWDEKGKQLDK
+676 AVIIESSEEYEIANDEDLTFGK
-687 YNGNKDK
+687 N
-694 DGREWFNTNIV
+694 V
-705 VKPKDGYKIAKIDD
+705 V
-719 EKVDNAEAD
+719 
-728 NKINFGDSIIFSDQ
+728 FSDQ
-742 GERDRKI
+742 GEGERKL
-749 YLRGKD
+749 YLQDKKTK
-755 DGGITAPITTTV
+755 GITAPIGVYMKIDTV
-767 KWLDSKKPEM
+767 APDANNL
-777 VEITYSDPKR
+777 EITYSKPKR
-787 TKDSDSKRFY
+787 TKDSDPKLFY
-797 DDTVKVEATFTAQ
+797 DDTVEVLATFTAQ

-824 READVSESNLEKASG
+824 REANVSESNLEEASG
-839 KVTDIEKIT
+839 KVTNIEKIT

-856 GKVSLKLKLPKK
+856 GTVSLKLPKK
-868 DAKELEQLRGYLTVE
+868 DAEELEQLRGYLTVE
-883 ATDNADLTSDKYTD
+883 VTDNADLTSDKYTD

-915 CLADATDKPK
+915 CLADATDKPES
-925 PNTVTDEHEKDH
+925 NIVTDEDRKDH
-937 HYYAGDVNVT
+937 HYYAGDVNAT
-947 FKITEANFFPE
+947 FKITEANFFEE
-958 DIIIKVNKA
+958 DIVIKVNNA
-967 EPKEVKWVNEKDKN
+967 EPKEVKWVNEKDKD
-981 GKNTDVYSATIT
+981 GKSTDVYYATIT

-1007 DRMAHKGGEYVN
+1007 DRMAHKGGEYVDN
-1019 DFEAYNSEDGI
+1019 FEAYNSEDGVGI
-1030 GKITIDTTPPEVSF
+1030 ITIDTTPPEVSF
-1044 DYSNGNNKSASA
+1044 NYSNGNNKSASA

-1074 DIEVA
+1074 DIEVV
-1079 TDVKNIKDEKVEN
+1079 TDVKNIKDENVE
-1092 AKDLQ
+1092 AEDLQ
-1097 EILRKAKWEKK
+1097 EILRDDTNWEKK

-1118 STDSKNKALV
+1118 STNSKNKALV
-1128 DGIYNVTVNYKDLA
+1128 DGIYNVTINYKDLA

-1217 SGINVSSYADTKV
+1217 SGVNVSSYADAKV

-1344 AWNDLST
+1344 VWNDLST

-1432 ATVTVTEHNF
+1432 AIVTVTEHNF

-1648 STANVTYNSPVQVSG
+1648 PTANVTYNSPVQVSG

-1801 TDVTETFIGSEVLT
+1801 TDVTEIFIGSELLT
-1815 DEKGGSGSFDKF
+1815 DEKGGSGSFDTF

-1954 VYKVSVSSKD
+1954 VYKVSISSKD

-2102 RLLFGTIIGVVVVIG
+2102 RLLFGSIIGVVVVIG
-2117 GTAGFVFFR
+2117 GAAGFVFFR